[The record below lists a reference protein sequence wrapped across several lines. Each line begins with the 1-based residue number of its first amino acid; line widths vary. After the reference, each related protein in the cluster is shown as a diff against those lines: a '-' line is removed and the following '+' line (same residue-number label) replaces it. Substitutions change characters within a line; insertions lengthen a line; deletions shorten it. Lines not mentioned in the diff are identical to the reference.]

1 MPLILYGEGDI
12 PKTKYQKEQPKAER
26 RGPHKSSHRIEGFEE
41 SMQVSIKWNEFLKNA
56 KTKEELINI
65 IAKFIKSN
73 RARQLIYSPF
83 IVITK
88 ARDKIYRFKRFK
100 TK

>member
-1 MPLILYGEGDI
+1 MSLILYSEGDI
-12 PKTKYQKEQPKAER
+12 PKTKYQKEQSKAEG
-26 RGPHKSSHRIEGFEE
+26 RGPHKNSHRIEGFEE
-41 SMQVSIKWNEFLKNA
+41 SMQVNRKWNEFLKNA
-56 KTKEELINI
+56 KTKEELMNI

-88 ARDKIYRFKRFK
+88 AGNKIYRFKRFK